1 MFKAILL
8 ACLLAIATA
17 NPVLYQA
24 AYQPAYQPAY
34 YAGVSPNLPIALPL
48 AYAKLSAPAASETY
62 NSVATANSF
71 QQQYRS
77 DYKPLTYSAGLIY

>member
-1 MFKAILL
+1 MFKAYLL
-8 ACLLAIATA
+8 ACLLVVATA
-17 NPVLYQA
+17 NPLLYS
-24 AYQPAYQPAY
+24 PTY
-34 YAGVSPNLPIALPL
+34 YAAVSPNLPIALPL
-48 AYAKLSAPAASETY
+48 AYTKLSAPTASETY